1 MMATLIDTSE
11 LRVNEFT
18 QLGSSNNLMQRTR
31 HERASLVSFFWQRA
45 NTKRSLKY
53 ASGARLS
60 SSNSQ
65 IGFLPSESLLAS
77 FAVWVQSVSF
87 PVQLSNL
94 KSCVRRGRRLMT
106 WKKLS
111 NAEACLSNH
120 DLKLTDHLKVA
131 KWNVGQVKKAI
142 AAVGQAK
149 TKRPAG

>member
-1 MMATLIDTSE
+1 
-11 LRVNEFT
+11 
-18 QLGSSNNLMQRTR
+18 
-31 HERASLVSFFWQRA
+31 
-45 NTKRSLKY
+45 
-53 ASGARLS
+53 
-60 SSNSQ
+60 
-65 IGFLPSESLLAS
+65 
-77 FAVWVQSVSF
+77 
-87 PVQLSNL
+87 
-94 KSCVRRGRRLMT
+94 MT